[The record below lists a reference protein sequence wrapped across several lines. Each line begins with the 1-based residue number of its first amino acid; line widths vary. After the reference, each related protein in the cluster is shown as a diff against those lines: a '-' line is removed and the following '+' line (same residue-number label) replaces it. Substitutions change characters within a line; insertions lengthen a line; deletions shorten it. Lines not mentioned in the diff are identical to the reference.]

1 MIIKIIIPKIDTM
14 DTIKETKLIREKF
27 KNSTDQELL
36 INIKISKVLRFLFSK
51 NFNRSFQFVFMTL
64 INLYFFCKTGN
75 EVRLFRN
82 MIISLFYVFFVSIYV
97 NTDDLEAIVKCTI
110 ETLRKMRIEL
120 KEKQTT

>member
-1 MIIKIIIPKIDTM
+1 
-14 DTIKETKLIREKF
+14 
-27 KNSTDQELL
+27 
-36 INIKISKVLRFLFSK
+36 
-51 NFNRSFQFVFMTL
+51 
-64 INLYFFCKTGN
+64 
-75 EVRLFRN
+75 